1 MMSDI
6 QELLN
11 EQARYYRARAGEYED
26 WWFRRRRY
34 DHGTEVNARWFADVS
49 EVQDALERFAPTGD
63 ILELACGTGLWT
75 RRLAPHARSLTAID
89 ASPEVLELARS
100 AVNDPRVSYIQADLF
115 EWEPDRTY
123 DLCFFGF
130 WLSHVP
136 EERFH
141 SFWEKVKR
149 AVAPNGRVF
158 FVDSTRN
165 ARASAKDHT
174 LPSPDEQTMPRR
186 LADGRE
192 YSIVKR
198 FHEPQTLERE
208 LAGLGW
214 SADIKTTSEFF
225 LYGQAEPLT

>member
-1 MMSDI
+1 MSDI
-6 QELLN
+6 QELLE

-26 WWFRRRRY
+26 WWFRRGRY
-34 DHGTEVNARWFADVS
+34 DHGSEVNARWFADVS
-49 EVQDALERFAPTGD
+49 EVQDALERFVPTGD

-89 ASPEVLELARS
+89 ASPEALELARS
-100 AVNDPRVSYIQADLF
+100 AVNDTRVSYIQADLF

-123 DLCFFGF
+123 DVCFFGF

-149 AVAPNGRVF
+149 AVVPSGRVF

-165 ARASAKDHT
+165 DRASAKDHT
-174 LPSPDEQTMPRR
+174 LPSPDEQTMTRR

-192 YSIVKR
+192 FSIVKR
-198 FHEPQTLERE
+198 FHEPQVLEHE
-208 LAGLGW
+208 LAGVGW

-225 LYGQAEPLT
+225 VYGHAKPLT